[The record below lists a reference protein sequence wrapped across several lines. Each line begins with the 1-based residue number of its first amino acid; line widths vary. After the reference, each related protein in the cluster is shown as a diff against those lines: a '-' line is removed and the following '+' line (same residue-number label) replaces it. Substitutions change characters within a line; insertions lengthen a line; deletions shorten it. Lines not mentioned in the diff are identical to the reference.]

1 MLLCVFFDLTNQ
13 VCKYFEFLCKTYLVF
28 ENLKG
33 ECFEN
38 LNFGKTGFKT
48 SVLEKH
54 FISYSCILFL
64 IFNALRSFFQKPVF
78 LFFKNSIF
86 LEFRLIQSVF
96 RSIEIAFKIL
106 SEPLSISINRK
117 SRIRDRKSVV

>member
-48 SVLEKH
+48 YVLEKY

-64 IFNALRSFFQKPVF
+64 IFNALRSFFKNQVF
-78 LFFKNSIF
+78 FFFSKILFFKNF
-86 LEFRLIQSVF
+86 
-96 RSIEIAFKIL
+96 
-106 SEPLSISINRK
+106 
-117 SRIRDRKSVV
+117 D